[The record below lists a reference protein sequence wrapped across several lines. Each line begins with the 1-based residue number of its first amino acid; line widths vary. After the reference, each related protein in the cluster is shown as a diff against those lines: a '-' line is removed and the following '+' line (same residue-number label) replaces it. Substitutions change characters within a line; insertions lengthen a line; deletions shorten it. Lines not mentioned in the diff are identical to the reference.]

1 MLVVVGEG
9 ERGADLGWRR
19 CEGVDSPRC
28 SLPRSLLISNQLP
41 HHPSQFNMDTV
52 PTICIAFSSL
62 LMLCYVHGLVEY
74 QCAIP
79 LDQCQVVQNC
89 VMVREFIINQIGSY
103 NTIRGWSIGHTVIQS
118 YMLLIY
124 HMEHMQHTQHTNR
137 RSQWS
142 DAVMSLAILLCST

>member
-1 MLVVVGEG
+1 MGEG
-9 ERGADLGWRR
+9 GGSDLGWRR

-74 QCAIP
+74 P
-79 LDQCQVVQNC
+79 LVPGC
-89 VMVREFIINQIGSY
+89 VKLCDGQGVHYQSVRILQYHQRMV
-103 NTIRGWSIGHTVIQS
+103 IR
-118 YMLLIY
+118 
-124 HMEHMQHTQHTNR
+124 
-137 RSQWS
+137 
-142 DAVMSLAILLCST
+142 

>member
-1 MLVVVGEG
+1 MGFGGRGEIGIGEYGGGGGGEG
-9 ERGADLGWRR
+9 DVIWVARR

-62 LMLCYVHGLVEY
+62 LMLCYGHGLVEY

-79 LDQCQVVQNC
+79 LLD
-89 VMVREFIINQIGSY
+89 
-103 NTIRGWSIGHTVIQS
+103 
-118 YMLLIY
+118 
-124 HMEHMQHTQHTNR
+124 
-137 RSQWS
+137 
-142 DAVMSLAILLCST
+142 